1 MKQEN
6 EVFKDCYSLLQQVLL
21 DAFNVATLYH
31 TPPYQD
37 ISKIDLGMRAAV
49 WTHYNDDNTK
59 IRFDSTSQS
68 LRVLIIKSNL
78 GFYNIL
84 ITLSSETTPD
94 FISIGPFRDEELS
107 PSYFTQILK
116 DAHIAPYDVQRMRYI
131 YENMPLIQLDSVVNV
146 SKHILG
152 NFIPEFKN
160 ISPELMQYSEQK
172 RAIEMNAAVLDERFI
187 EHSSR
192 YQQLLFQF
200 LDYLK
205 LGDNEKAK
213 KALHVFWQE
222 SNLISS
228 KNMREYKLNLLML
241 NDYCH
246 MALMQTSIHPF
257 HILKQS
263 NSVRAKIESM
273 TSFAKLEQMPSE
285 ICHKYCILVKNY
297 ANPDYSKLTKD
308 IIAYIQLHLEEKLS
322 LDFLAEHF
330 GKNPSELSNSFSKE
344 TGQTLTKYIHQVRI
358 KEALRLFNTTD
369 MSVSEIALAVG
380 YRDFSYFS
388 KVFTKNVGLSPREY
402 RQKR

>member
-205 LGDNEKAK
+205 LGDNENAK
-213 KALHVFWQE
+213 KALHSFWQE

-263 NSVRAKIESM
+263 NSVRAKTESM
-273 TSFAKLEQMPSE
+273 TSFAKLEQMPGE

-322 LDFLAEHF
+322 LNFLAGHF
-330 GKNPSELSNSFSKE
+330 GRNPSVLSNSFSKE

-358 KEALRLFNTTD
+358 KEALHLFNTTD

-380 YRDFSYFS
+380 YQDFSYFS
-388 KVFTKNVGLSPREY
+388 KVFTQNIGMSPREY

>member
-6 EVFKDCYSLLQQVLL
+6 EIFKDCYSLLQQVLL

-31 TPPYQD
+31 TPPYQN

-49 WTHYNDDNTK
+49 WTNYNDQNTK
-59 IRFDSTSQS
+59 IRFDSATQS
-68 LRVLIIKSNL
+68 IRILIIKSNL

-116 DAHIAPYDVQRMRYI
+116 DAHIAPSDVQRMRYI
-131 YENMPLIQLDSVVNV
+131 YENMPLIHLDSVVNV
-146 SKHILG
+146 TKHILV
-152 NFIPEFKN
+152 NFVPEFKN
-160 ISPELMQYSEQK
+160 TTPELMQYSEQK
-172 RAIEMNAAVLDERFI
+172 RTIEMNTTILDERFI
-187 EHSSR
+187 EHSTR
-192 YQQLLFQF
+192 YQQLLFSF

-205 LGDNEKAK
+205 LGDNENAK
-213 KALHVFWQE
+213 KALHIFWQE

-228 KNMREYKLNLLML
+228 RNMREYKLNLYML

-273 TSFAKLEQMPSE
+273 TSFAKLEQMPGE
-285 ICHKYCILVKNY
+285 ICHKYCLLVKNY

-322 LDFLAEHF
+322 LDFLAGHF
-330 GKNPSELSNSFSKE
+330 DKNPSVLSNSFSKE

-380 YRDFSYFS
+380 YQDFSYFS
-388 KVFTKNVGLSPREY
+388 KVFTQNIGMSPREY
-402 RQKR
+402 KQKR

>member
-6 EVFKDCYSLLQQVLL
+6 EIFKDCYNLLQQVLL

-37 ISKIDLGMRAAV
+37 INRIDLGMRAAV
-49 WTHYNDDNTK
+49 WTNYNDQNTK
-59 IRFDSTSQS
+59 IRFDSVSQS
-68 LRVLIIKSNL
+68 LRIIIVKSNL

-84 ITLSSETTPD
+84 ITLSSENTPD

-107 PSYFTQILK
+107 PTYFTQILK

-131 YENMPLIQLDSVVNV
+131 YENMPLIQLDSIVNV
-146 SKHILG
+146 SKHILS
-152 NFIPEFKN
+152 NFISEFKS

-192 YQQLLFQF
+192 YQQLLFSF

-205 LGDNEKAK
+205 IGDNENAK
-213 KALHVFWQE
+213 KALHDFWQE
-222 SNLISS
+222 SNLIKSR
-228 KNMREYKLNLLML
+228 NMREYKLNLLML

-246 MALMQTSIHPF
+246 MTLMETSIHPF

-263 NSVRAKIESM
+263 NSIRTKIESM
-273 TSFAKLEQMPSE
+273 TSFAKLEQMPGE
-285 ICHKYCILVKNY
+285 ICHKYCLLVKNY
-297 ANPDYSKLTKD
+297 ANPEYSRLTKD

-322 LDFLAEHF
+322 LDFLAGHF
-330 GKNPSELSNSFSKE
+330 GKNPSVLSNSFSKE

-369 MSVSEIALAVG
+369 MSVSEISLAVG
-380 YRDFSYFS
+380 YQDFSYFS
-388 KVFTKNVGLSPREY
+388 KVFTQNVGMSPREY

>member
-1 MKQEN
+1 MKSKN
-6 EVFKDCYSLLQQVLL
+6 VTFKECYNLLHQVLL

-49 WTHYNDDNTK
+49 WTNYNDDNTK

-68 LRVLIIKSNL
+68 LRILIIKSNL

-84 ITLSSETTPD
+84 LPMDLNATPD

-116 DAHIAPYDVQRMRYI
+116 DAHVAPYDIQRMKYI

-146 SKHILG
+146 TRHILG

-160 ISPELMQYSEQK
+160 VTPELMQYSEQK
-172 RAIEMNAAVLDERFI
+172 RTIEMNTTVLDERFI

-192 YQQLLFQF
+192 YQQLLFSF

-205 LGDNEKAK
+205 LGDNENAK
-213 KALHVFWQE
+213 KALHIFWQE

-228 KNMREYKLNLLML
+228 RNMREYKLNLLML

-273 TSFAKLEQMPSE
+273 TSFAKLEQMPGE

-297 ANPDYSKLTKD
+297 ANPEYSKLTKD
-308 IIAYIQLHLEEKLS
+308 IIAYIQLHMEEKLS
-322 LDFLAEHF
+322 LDFLAGHF
-330 GKNPSELSNSFSKE
+330 GKNPSVLSNSFSKE
-344 TGQTLTKYIHQVRI
+344 TGQTLTKYIHQVRT

-380 YRDFSYFS
+380 YQDFSYFS
-388 KVFTKNVGLSPREY
+388 KVFTQNIGMSPREY